1 MEGPLVGLIGG
12 GVVLGFDPGPRQLLS
27 VLDHVVWK
35 ETTRM
40 AQTELQQSLNTS
52 SFPTDQELYIPLSI
66 NSLFSLVDFYMSH
79 LRVDHKRG
87 TI

>member
-1 MEGPLVGLIGG
+1 MEGPLVRLIGG

-40 AQTELQQSLNTS
+40 AQTE
-52 SFPTDQELYIPLSI
+52 
-66 NSLFSLVDFYMSH
+66 
-79 LRVDHKRG
+79 
-87 TI
+87 